1 MAGGGRLT
9 GRQKMINLM
18 YLVFIAMMAL
28 NVDREVV
35 RSFETINTSLES
47 TTTLT
52 ELNNGTFYKQI
63 DNKAKEDPTYA
74 KTQAEA
80 ADVKKQTNDFVAY
93 IAGLKKELAG
103 ADFVSGSEDTDYNSL
118 SNTEP
123 IVSLFFKGKG
133 GDKGNEKAQEFTS
146 KVEAYKNFLMP
157 FAQKSPDS
165 KNAIASVNEF
175 FGTAAKSKNQTWVQ
189 EKFYDQPMVASLT
202 NLSKM
207 QMDARTQ
214 EGNLVRALLSG
225 KLEEKIE
232 LDAFQGLFLSP
243 GVVKVGDEAVL
254 NVVLGAYDNS
264 VKGSVSTSVGSAQ
277 VVDGKASIKLN
288 TGSVGLH
295 TLTGSITYVANGQ
308 TKTATI
314 TPSTYQVVAQ
324 TLDKKAAEIIEKDPT
339 GGSIVADNLRVVYRG
354 VTNPISATI
363 NGANGPVS
371 LSVSSGSA
379 SGAGANKWNYTAGG
393 GSEVVFTASARASS
407 GKTLSVRETFRV
419 KPVPPARGV
428 ILGKTS
434 PSIPDNGIAAQT
446 IRIDWPDF
454 LFPISGE
461 VTSFNVK
468 VPGQP
473 TVRVNGSKMSA
484 AAGAISKAK
493 KGDIIGVFEIKY
505 RTNSGVNGEA
515 SSIAIQVQ

>member
-28 NVDREVV
+28 NVDREVL

-52 ELNNGTFYKQI
+52 KTNNDTFYGQI
-63 DNKAKEDPTYA
+63 DLKAKDDPTYA

-80 ADVKKQTNDFVAY
+80 AEVKKQTNDFVTY
-93 IAGLKKELAG
+93 IDGLKKELAG
-103 ADFVSGSEDTDYNSL
+103 ADFVSGSEDTDYNAL

-133 GDKGNEKAQEFTS
+133 GDKGNEKAQEFTN
-146 KVEAYKNFLMP
+146 KIDVFRNFLMN
-157 FAQKSPDS
+157 FAKQSPDA
-165 KNAIASVNEF
+165 KNAEARINEF
-175 FGTAAKSKNQTWVQ
+175 FGTTSKSKKQTWIQ

-207 QMDARTQ
+207 QMDARTE

-264 VKGSVSTSVGSAQ
+264 IKGSVSTSAGNAA

-288 TGSVGLH
+288 TSAVGMH
-295 TLTGSITYVANGQ
+295 QLTGNITYVSNGQ
-308 TKTATI
+308 TKTVKI
-314 TPSTYQVVAQ
+314 VPSTYQVVAQ
-324 TLDKKAAEIIEKDPT
+324 TSDVKFKEVIEKDPT

-354 VTNPISATI
+354 VSNPISATI

-371 LSVSSGSA
+371 LSASSGSV
-379 SGAGANKWNYTAGG
+379 SGAGANRWNYTAGG
-393 GSEVVFTASARASS
+393 GSEVVFTASSRASS
-407 GKTLSVRETFRV
+407 GKTLSVKETFRI

-428 ILGKTS
+428 ILGNTS
-434 PSIPDNGIAAQT
+434 PSIPDNGIPAQT
-446 IRIDWPDF
+446 IRVDWPDF

-468 VPGQP
+468 VPGQA
-473 TVRVNGSKMSA
+473 TVRVSGNKMSG

-493 KGDIIGVFEIKY
+493 KGDIIGVFDIKY
-505 RTNSGVNGEA
+505 RTNSGATGEA

>member
-28 NVDREVV
+28 NVDREVL
-35 RSFETINTSLES
+35 RSFESINTSLES
-47 TTTLT
+47 TSKLTLA
-52 ELNNGTFYKQI
+52 NNETFYNQI
-63 DNKAKEDPTYA
+63 DLKAKEDPEYNDTKMDA
-74 KTQAEA
+74 AE
-80 ADVKKQTNDFVAY
+80 VKKQTNEFVAY
-93 IAGLKKELAG
+93 IDGLKKELAG
-103 ADFVSGSEDTDYNSL
+103 ANYISGAEDTDYNAL

-133 GDKGNEKAQEFTS
+133 GDKGNDKAKEFVG
-146 KVEAYKNFLMP
+146 KIEAYRTFLMKFSARSP
-157 FAQKSPDS
+157 QK
-165 KNAIASVNEF
+165 ASVETRYNEF
-175 FGTAAKSKNQTWVQ
+175 FGTKEKSKRQTWVQ
-189 EKFYDQPMVASLT
+189 EKFYDQPMVAALT

-207 QMDARTQ
+207 QMDARTE

-232 LDAFQGLFLSP
+232 LDAFQGSFLSP

-264 VKGSVSTSVGSAQ
+264 IKGSVSTSAGSAS

-288 TGSVGLH
+288 TSSVGMH
-295 TLTGSITYVANGQ
+295 QLTGNITYISNGKQ
-308 TKTATI
+308 KTVQI
-314 TPSTYQVVAQ
+314 VPSTYQVVAQ
-324 TLDKKAAEIIEKDPT
+324 TLDVKAAEIIEKDPT

-354 VTNPISATI
+354 VSNPISATI

-371 LSVSSGSA
+371 LNASTGSV

-393 GSEVVFTASARASS
+393 GSEVTFTATTRASS
-407 GKTLSVRETFRV
+407 GKTLTVRESFRI

-428 ILGKTS
+428 ILGNTS

-473 TVRVNGSKMSA
+473 TVRVSGNKMTS

-493 KGDIIGVFEIKY
+493 KGDVIGVFDIKY
-505 RTNSGVNGEA
+505 RTNSGVSGEA

>member
-28 NVDREVV
+28 NVDREVL

-52 ELNNGTFYKQI
+52 KTNNDTFYGQI
-63 DNKAKEDPTYA
+63 DLKAKDDPTYA
-74 KTQAEA
+74 KTQTEA
-80 ADVKKQTNDFVAY
+80 AEVKKQTNDFVAY
-93 IAGLKKELAG
+93 IDGLKKELAG
-103 ADFVSGSEDTDYNSL
+103 ADFVSGGEDTDYNAL

-123 IVSLFFKGKG
+123 VVSLFFKGKG
-133 GDKGNEKAQEFTS
+133 GDNGNEKAQEFTN
-146 KVEAYKNFLMP
+146 KIDAFRNFLMT
-157 FAQKSPDS
+157 FAKQSPDA
-165 KNAIASVNEF
+165 KNAEARINEF
-175 FGTAAKSKNQTWVQ
+175 FGTTAKSKKQSWIQ

-207 QMDARTQ
+207 QMDARTE

-264 VKGSVSTSVGSAQ
+264 IKGSVSTSVGSAA

-288 TGSVGLH
+288 TSSVGMH
-295 TLTGSITYVANGQ
+295 QLTGNITYVSNGK
-308 TKTATI
+308 TKTVAI
-314 TPSTYQVVAQ
+314 APSTYQVVAQ

-371 LSVSSGSA
+371 LSASSGSA
-379 SGAGANKWNYTAGG
+379 SPAGANKWNYTAGG
-393 GSEVVFTASARASS
+393 GSEVTFTATTKASS
-407 GKTLSVRETFRV
+407 GKTLSVRETFRI

-428 ILGKTS
+428 ILGNTS

-446 IRIDWPDF
+446 IRVDWPDF

-473 TVRVNGSKMSA
+473 TVRVSGNKMSG

-493 KGDIIGVFEIKY
+493 KGDVIGVFDIKY
-505 RTNSGVNGEA
+505 RTNSGATGEA
-515 SSIAIQVQ
+515 STVAIQVQ

>member
-28 NVDREVV
+28 NVDREVL

-52 ELNNGTFYKQI
+52 KTNNETFYGQI
-63 DNKAKEDPTYA
+63 DLKTKEDPTYA

-80 ADVKKQTNDFVAY
+80 AEVKKQTNDFVAY
-93 IAGLKKELAG
+93 IDGLKKELAG
-103 ADFVSGSEDTDYNSL
+103 TDYIPGSEETDYNAL

-123 IVSLFFKGKG
+123 VVSLFFKGKG
-133 GDKGNEKAQEFTS
+133 GDKGNEKAKDFTN
-146 KVEAYKNFLMP
+146 KIDAFRNFLMT
-157 FAQKSPDS
+157 FAKQSPDA
-165 KNAIASVNEF
+165 KNAEARINEF
-175 FGTAAKSKNQTWVQ
+175 FGTTAKSKNQSWIQ

-207 QMDARTQ
+207 QMDARTE

-264 VKGSVSTSVGSAQ
+264 IKGSVSTSVGNAA

-295 TLTGSITYVANGQ
+295 TLTGSITYVSNGK
-308 TKTATI
+308 TKTVNIA
-314 TPSTYQVVAQ
+314 PSTYQVVAQ
-324 TLDKKAAEIIEKDPT
+324 TSDVKFKEVIQNDPT

-371 LSVSSGSA
+371 LSASSGNA
-379 SGAGANKWNYTAGG
+379 SPAGANKWNFTPGG
-393 GSEVVFTASARASS
+393 GSEVTFTATTKASS
-407 GKTLSVRETFRV
+407 GKTLSVKETFRI

-434 PSIPDNGIAAQT
+434 PAIPDNGIAAQT
-446 IRIDWPDF
+446 IRVDWPDF

-461 VTSFNVK
+461 VTSFNVR
-468 VPGQP
+468 VPGQA
-473 TVRVNGSKMSA
+473 TVRVSGSKMSG

-493 KGDIIGVFEIKY
+493 KGDIIGVFDIKY
-505 RTNSGVNGEA
+505 ETNSGQTGEA

>member
-28 NVDREVV
+28 NVDREVL

-52 ELNNGTFYKQI
+52 KTNNDTFYGQI
-63 DNKAKEDPTYA
+63 DLKAKDDPTYA

-80 ADVKKQTNDFVAY
+80 AEVKKQTNDFVAY
-93 IAGLKKELAG
+93 IDGLKKELAG
-103 ADFVSGSEDTDYNSL
+103 ADFISGSEDTDYNAL

-123 IVSLFFKGKG
+123 VVSLFFKGKG
-133 GDKGNEKAQEFTS
+133 GDKGNEKAQEFTN
-146 KVEAYKNFLMP
+146 KIDGFRNFLMT
-157 FAQKSPDS
+157 FAKQSPDA
-165 KNAIASVNEF
+165 KNAEARINEF
-175 FGTAAKSKNQTWVQ
+175 FGTTPKSKKQSWMQ

-207 QMDARTQ
+207 QMDARTE

-264 VKGSVSTSVGSAQ
+264 IKGSVSTSVGSAA

-288 TGSVGLH
+288 TSSVGMH
-295 TLTGSITYVANGQ
+295 QLTGNITYVSNGQ
-308 TKTATI
+308 TKTVNIA
-314 TPSTYQVVAQ
+314 PSTYQVVAQ

-354 VTNPISATI
+354 VSNPISATI

-371 LSVSSGSA
+371 LSASSGSP
-379 SGAGANKWNYTAGG
+379 SGAGANKWNYTPGG
-393 GSEVVFTASARASS
+393 GNEVVFTASARASS
-407 GKTLSVRETFRV
+407 GKTLSVRETFRI

-428 ILGKTS
+428 ILGNTS
-434 PSIPDNGIAAQT
+434 PAIPDNGIAAQT
-446 IRIDWPDF
+446 IRVDWPDF

-468 VPGQP
+468 VPGQA
-473 TVRVNGSKMSA
+473 TARVSGNKMSG
-484 AAGAISKAK
+484 AAGVISKAK
-493 KGDIIGVFEIKY
+493 KGDIIGVFDIKY
-505 RTNSGVNGEA
+505 RTNSGATGEA

>member
-28 NVDREVV
+28 NVDREVL
-35 RSFETINTSLES
+35 RSFETINISLES

-52 ELNNGTFYKQI
+52 KTNNDTFYGQI
-63 DNKAKEDPTYA
+63 DLKAEDDPTYT
-74 KTQAEA
+74 KIQAQA
-80 ADVKKQTNDFVAY
+80 AEVKRQTNEFVTY
-93 IAGLKKELAG
+93 IDGLKKELKG
-103 ADFVSGSEDTDYNSL
+103 SDYISGSEETDYNSL

-123 IVSLFFKGKG
+123 VVSLFFKGKG
-133 GDKGNEKAQEFTS
+133 GDSGNEKAKEFTG
-146 KVEAYKNFLMP
+146 KVDAFRNFLMT
-157 FAQKSPDS
+157 FAKQSPDA
-165 KNAIASVNEF
+165 KNAEARINEF
-175 FGTAAKSKNQTWVQ
+175 FGTKSKTKKQTWVE
-189 EKFYDQPMVASLT
+189 EKFNDQPMIASLT

-207 QMDARTQ
+207 QMDARTE

-264 VKGSVSTSVGSAQ
+264 IKGSVSTSVGNAE

-288 TGSVGLH
+288 TGSVGMH
-295 TLTGSITYVANGQ
+295 QLTGSITYVSNGQ
-308 TKTATI
+308 TKKVDIA
-314 TPSTYQVVAQ
+314 PSTYQVVAQ

-354 VTNPISATI
+354 VSNPISATI

-371 LSVSSGSA
+371 LNASSGSV
-379 SGAGANKWNYTAGG
+379 SGAGANKWNYTPGG
-393 GSEVVFTASARASS
+393 GSEVTFTATTKASS
-407 GKTLSVRETFRV
+407 GKTLSVRETFRI

-434 PSIPDNGIAAQT
+434 PAIPDNGIAAQT
-446 IRIDWPDF
+446 IRVDWPDF

-461 VTSFNVK
+461 VTSFNVR
-468 VPGQP
+468 VPGQA
-473 TVRVNGSKMSA
+473 TVRVTGSKMSG

-493 KGDIIGVFEIKY
+493 KGDIIGVFDIKY
-505 RTNSGVNGEA
+505 RTNSGQTGEA

>member
-28 NVDREVV
+28 NVDREVL
-35 RSFETINTSLES
+35 RSFESINTTLES
-47 TTTLT
+47 TSKLTLD
-52 ELNNGTFYKQI
+52 NNNTFYNQI
-63 DNKAKEDPTYA
+63 DLKTKEDPAYA
-74 KTQAEA
+74 NTQAQA
-80 ADVKKQTNDFVAY
+80 AEVKKQTNDFVAY
-93 IAGLKKELAG
+93 IDGLKKELAG
-103 ADFVSGSEDTDYNSL
+103 ADFISGSEDTDYNAL

-133 GDKGNEKAQEFTS
+133 GDEGNDKAKEFTS
-146 KVEAYKNFLMP
+146 KIDAYRNFLLN
-157 FAQKSPDS
+157 FAKQSPDA
-165 KNAIASVNEF
+165 KNAEARVNEF
-175 FGTAAKSKNQTWVQ
+175 FGTTSKSKKESWVQ
-189 EKFYDQPMVASLT
+189 EKFNDQPMVAALT

-207 QMDARTQ
+207 QMDARTE

-264 VKGSVSTSVGSAQ
+264 IKGSVSTSVGSAQ

-295 TLTGSITYVANGQ
+295 TLTGNITYVSNGQ
-308 TKTATI
+308 SKTVAI
-314 TPSTYQVVAQ
+314 APSTYQVVAQ

-354 VTNPISATI
+354 VSNPISATI

-371 LSVSSGSA
+371 LSASSGNA
-379 SGAGANKWNYTAGG
+379 SPAGANRWNYTAGG

-434 PSIPDNGIAAQT
+434 PAIPDNGIAAQT
-446 IRIDWPDF
+446 IRVDWPDF
-454 LFPISGE
+454 LFPVSGE
-461 VTSFNVK
+461 VTSFNVR
-468 VPGQP
+468 VPGQA
-473 TVRVNGSKMSA
+473 TVRVSGSRMSG

-493 KGDIIGVFEIKY
+493 KGDIIGVFDIKY
-505 RTNSGVNGEA
+505 RTNSGATGEA

>member
-28 NVDREVV
+28 NVDREVL

-52 ELNNGTFYKQI
+52 KTNNDTFYGQI
-63 DNKAKEDPTYA
+63 DLKAKDDPTYA

-80 ADVKKQTNDFVAY
+80 AEVKKQTNDFVAY
-93 IAGLKKELAG
+93 IDGLKKELAG
-103 ADFVSGSEDTDYNSL
+103 ADFISGSEDTDYNAL

-123 IVSLFFKGKG
+123 VVSLFFKGKG
-133 GDKGNEKAQEFTS
+133 GDKGNEKAQEFTN
-146 KVEAYKNFLMP
+146 KIDGFRNFLMT
-157 FAQKSPDS
+157 FAKQSPDA
-165 KNAIASVNEF
+165 KNAEARINEF
-175 FGTAAKSKNQTWVQ
+175 FGTTPKTKNQSWMQ

-207 QMDARTQ
+207 QMDARTE

-264 VKGSVSTSVGSAQ
+264 IKGSVSTSVGSAA

-288 TGSVGLH
+288 TSSVGMH
-295 TLTGSITYVANGQ
+295 QLTGNITYVSNGQ
-308 TKTATI
+308 TKTVNIA
-314 TPSTYQVVAQ
+314 PSTYQVVAQ

-339 GGSIVADNLRVVYRG
+339 GGSI
-354 VTNPISATI
+354 
-363 NGANGPVS
+363 
-371 LSVSSGSA
+371 
-379 SGAGANKWNYTAGG
+379 
-393 GSEVVFTASARASS
+393 
-407 GKTLSVRETFRV
+407 
-419 KPVPPARGV
+419 
-428 ILGKTS
+428 
-434 PSIPDNGIAAQT
+434 
-446 IRIDWPDF
+446 
-454 LFPISGE
+454 
-461 VTSFNVK
+461 
-468 VPGQP
+468 
-473 TVRVNGSKMSA
+473 
-484 AAGAISKAK
+484 
-493 KGDIIGVFEIKY
+493 
-505 RTNSGVNGEA
+505 
-515 SSIAIQVQ
+515 

>member
-28 NVDREVV
+28 NVDREVL
-35 RSFETINTSLES
+35 RSFESINTSLES
-47 TTTLT
+47 TSKLTL
-52 ELNNGTFYKQI
+52 ENNNTFYNQI
-63 DNKAKEDPTYA
+63 DLKANSDPSYA
-74 KTQAEA
+74 DTKNQAAE
-80 ADVKKQTNDFVAY
+80 VKKQTNDFVSY
-93 IAGLKKELAG
+93 IDGLKKELAG
-103 ADFVSGSEDTDYNSL
+103 ADFVSGSEDTDYNAL

-123 IVSLFFKGKG
+123 VVSLFFKGKG
-133 GDKGNEKAQEFTS
+133 GDAGNEKSQEFVNKINS
-146 KVEAYKNFLMP
+146 YREFLMK
-157 FAQKSPDS
+157 FAQKSAQ
-165 KNAIASVNEF
+165 KASIETRYNEF
-175 FGTAAKSKNQTWVQ
+175 FGTIAKSKRQTWIQ
-189 EKFYDQPMVASLT
+189 EKFYDQPMVAALT

-207 QMDARTQ
+207 QMDARTE

-243 GVVKVGDEAVL
+243 GVVKIGDDAVL

-264 VKGSVSTSVGSAQ
+264 IKGSVKTSVGDAT

-288 TGSVGLH
+288 TSTVGVH
-295 TLTGSITYVANGQ
+295 QLTGNISYESNGQ
-308 TKTATI
+308 TKTVSI
-314 TPSTYQVVAQ
+314 VPSTYQVVAQ

-354 VTNPISATI
+354 VVNPISATI

-371 LSVSSGSA
+371 LSPSSGSA
-379 SGAGANKWNYTAGG
+379 SGAGANKWNYTPGG
-393 GSEVVFTASARASS
+393 GNEVVFTATTKASS
-407 GKTLSVRETFRV
+407 GKTLTVRETFRI

-434 PSIPDNGIAAQT
+434 PAIPDNGVAAQT
-446 IRIDWPDF
+446 IRVDWPDF
-454 LFPISGE
+454 LFPVSGE

-468 VPGQP
+468 VPGQA
-473 TVRVNGSKMSA
+473 TVRVSGNKMSG

-493 KGDIIGVFEIKY
+493 KGDVIGVFDIKY
-505 RTNSGVNGEA
+505 KTNTGLSGEA
-515 SSIAIQVQ
+515 SSISIQVQ

>member
-28 NVDREVV
+28 NVDREVL
-35 RSFETINTSLES
+35 RSFESINTTLES
-47 TTTLT
+47 TSKLTLD
-52 ELNNGTFYKQI
+52 NNNTFYNQI
-63 DNKAKEDPTYA
+63 DLKAKDDPAYA
-74 KTQAEA
+74 ETKAQAAE
-80 ADVKKQTNDFVAY
+80 VKKQTNDFVTY
-93 IAGLKKELAG
+93 LDGLKKELAG
-103 ADFVSGSEDTDYNSL
+103 ADFVSGSEDTDYNAL

-133 GDKGNEKAQEFTS
+133 GDKGNDKAQEFTG
-146 KVEAYKNFLMP
+146 KIDAYRNFLMT
-157 FAQKSPDS
+157 FAKQSPEA
-165 KNAIASVNEF
+165 KNAEARINEF
-175 FGTAAKSKNQTWVQ
+175 FGTTAKSKNQTWVQ
-189 EKFYDQPMVASLT
+189 EKFYDQPMVAALT

-207 QMDARTQ
+207 QMDARTE

-264 VKGSVSTSVGSAQ
+264 IKGSVSTSVGSAA

-288 TGSVGLH
+288 TSSVGMH
-295 TLTGSITYVANGQ
+295 QLTGNITYVSNGQ
-308 TKTATI
+308 TKTVAI
-314 TPSTYQVVAQ
+314 APSTYQVVAQ
-324 TLDKKAAEIIEKDPT
+324 TSDVKFKEVIQNDPT

-371 LSVSSGSA
+371 LSASSGSP
-379 SGAGANKWNYTAGG
+379 SSAGANKWNYTPGG

-407 GKTLSVRETFRV
+407 GKTLSVKETFRI

-428 ILGKTS
+428 ILGNTS
-434 PSIPDNGIAAQT
+434 PAIPDNGIAAQT
-446 IRIDWPDF
+446 IRVDWPDF

-468 VPGQP
+468 VPGQA
-473 TVRVNGSKMSA
+473 TARVSGNKMSG
-484 AAGAISKAK
+484 AAGVISKAK
-493 KGDIIGVFEIKY
+493 KGDIIGVFDIKY
-505 RTNSGVNGEA
+505 RTNSGATGEA

>member
-28 NVDREVV
+28 NVDREVL

-52 ELNNGTFYKQI
+52 KTNNDTFYGQI
-63 DNKAKEDPTYA
+63 DLKAKDDPTYA

-80 ADVKKQTNDFVAY
+80 AEVKKQTNDFVTY
-93 IAGLKKELAG
+93 IDGLKKELAG
-103 ADFVSGSEDTDYNSL
+103 ADFVSGSEDTDYNAL

-133 GDKGNEKAQEFTS
+133 GDKGNEKAQEFTN
-146 KVEAYKNFLMP
+146 KIDVFRNFLMN
-157 FAQKSPDS
+157 FAKQSPDA
-165 KNAIASVNEF
+165 KNAEARINEF
-175 FGTAAKSKNQTWVQ
+175 FGTTSKSKKQTWIQ

-207 QMDARTQ
+207 QMDARTE

-264 VKGSVSTSVGSAQ
+264 IKGSVSTSAGNAA

-288 TGSVGLH
+288 TSAVGMH
-295 TLTGSITYVANGQ
+295 QLTGNITYVSNGQ
-308 TKTATI
+308 TKTVKI
-314 TPSTYQVVAQ
+314 VPSTYQVVAQ
-324 TLDKKAAEIIEKDPT
+324 TSDVKFKEVIEKDPT

-354 VTNPISATI
+354 VSNPISATI

-371 LSVSSGSA
+371 LSASSGSP
-379 SGAGANKWNYTAGG
+379 SPAGANRWNYTPGG
-393 GSEVVFTASARASS
+393 GSEVVFTASSRASS
-407 GKTLSVRETFRV
+407 GKTLSVKETFRI

-434 PSIPDNGIAAQT
+434 PGIPDNGIAAQT
-446 IRIDWPDF
+446 IRVDWPDF

-468 VPGQP
+468 VPGQA
-473 TVRVNGSKMSA
+473 TVRVSGNKMSG
-484 AAGAISKAK
+484 AAGAISKVK
-493 KGDIIGVFEIKY
+493 KGDIIGVFDIKY
-505 RTNSGVNGEA
+505 RTNSGATGEA

>member
-28 NVDREVV
+28 NVDREVL
-35 RSFETINTSLES
+35 RSFESINTTLES
-47 TTTLT
+47 TSKLTL
-52 ELNNGTFYKQI
+52 ENNNTFYNQI
-63 DNKAKEDPTYA
+63 DLKAKEDPSYMDT
-74 KTQAEA
+74 KTQAAE
-80 ADVKKQTNDFVAY
+80 VRKQTTDFVSY
-93 IAGLKKELAG
+93 IDGLKKELAG
-103 ADFVSGSEDTDYNSL
+103 ADFVSGSEDTDYNAL

-133 GDKGNEKAQEFTS
+133 GDNGNEKAQEFTG
-146 KVEAYKNFLMP
+146 KVDGYRNFLMQ
-157 FAQKSPDS
+157 FAKKSPEAKS
-165 KNAIASVNEF
+165 AETRINEF
-175 FGTAAKSKNQTWVQ
+175 FGTKAKGKQTWVQ
-189 EKFYDQPMVASLT
+189 EKFYDQPMVAALT
-202 NLSKM
+202 NLTKM
-207 QMDARTQ
+207 QVDARTE

-243 GVVKVGDEAVL
+243 GVVKIGDDAIL

-264 VKGSVSTSVGSAQ
+264 VKGSVQTSVGSAQ

-288 TGSVGLH
+288 TSSVGVH
-295 TLTGSITYVANGQ
+295 QLTGSITYVANGQ

-314 TPSTYQVVAQ
+314 SPSTYQVVAQ

-473 TVRVNGSKMSA
+473 TVRVSGSKMSG

-493 KGDIIGVFEIKY
+493 KGDIIGVFDIKY
-505 RTNSGVNGEA
+505 RTNSGANGEA

>member
-28 NVDREVV
+28 NVDREVL

-52 ELNNGTFYKQI
+52 KTNNDTFYGQI
-63 DNKAKEDPTYA
+63 DLKAKDDPTYA

-80 ADVKKQTNDFVAY
+80 AEVKKQTNDFVTY
-93 IAGLKKELAG
+93 IDGLKKELAG
-103 ADFVSGSEDTDYNSL
+103 AEFVSGSEDTDYNAL

-133 GDKGNEKAQEFTS
+133 GDKGNEKAQEFTN
-146 KVEAYKNFLMP
+146 KIDVFRNFLMN
-157 FAQKSPDS
+157 FAKQSPDA
-165 KNAIASVNEF
+165 KNAEARINEF
-175 FGTAAKSKNQTWVQ
+175 FGTTSKSKKQTWIQ

-207 QMDARTQ
+207 QMDARTE

-264 VKGSVSTSVGSAQ
+264 IKGSVSTSAGNAA

-288 TGSVGLH
+288 TSAVGMH
-295 TLTGSITYVANGQ
+295 QLTGNITYVSNGQ
-308 TKTATI
+308 TKTVKI
-314 TPSTYQVVAQ
+314 VPSTYQVVAQ
-324 TLDKKAAEIIEKDPT
+324 TSDVKFKEVIEKDPT

-354 VTNPISATI
+354 VSNPISATI

-371 LSVSSGSA
+371 LSASSGSV
-379 SGAGANKWNYTAGG
+379 SGAGANRWNYTAGG
-393 GSEVVFTASARASS
+393 GSEVVFTASSRASS
-407 GKTLSVRETFRV
+407 GKTLSVKETFRI

-428 ILGKTS
+428 ILGNTS
-434 PSIPDNGIAAQT
+434 PSIPDNGIPAQT
-446 IRIDWPDF
+446 IRVDWPDF

-468 VPGQP
+468 VPGQA
-473 TVRVNGSKMSA
+473 TVRVSGNKMSG

-493 KGDIIGVFEIKY
+493 KGDIIGVFDIKY
-505 RTNSGVNGEA
+505 RTNSGATGEA